1 MIPLA
6 HAKAERLH
14 IASDLAAAHDQT
26 EERNG
31 EEAQPKSDA
40 FCDAYSLMN
49 LFFDLDSPGY
59 CALDQ
64 QWDASWCKLERE
76 EKLSIVKARCERTSS
91 DAKELYDE
99 IADGREDK
107 WEALVEGEDSF
118 VQKRKNKKYI

>member
-14 IASDLAAAHDQT
+14 IASDLAAALDQ
-26 EERNG
+26 
-31 EEAQPKSDA
+31 EAQALSDA
-40 FCDAYSLMN
+40 FRDAYSLIN
-49 LFFDLDSPGY
+49 LLLDLDSRGH

-76 EKLSIVKARCERTSS
+76 EKLSIVKARYEQAPS
-91 DAKELYDE
+91 DMKELYDE
-99 IADGREDK
+99 VANGREDK
-107 WEALVEGEDSF
+107 WEALGEDEDSF